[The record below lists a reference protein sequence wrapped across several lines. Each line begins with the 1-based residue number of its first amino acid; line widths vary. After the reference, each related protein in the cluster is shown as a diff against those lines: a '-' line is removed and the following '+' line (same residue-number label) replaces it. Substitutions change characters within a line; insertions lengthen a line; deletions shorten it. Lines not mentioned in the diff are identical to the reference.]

1 MAFIKAGYRLRV
13 YTNSWLLCLLHF
25 GSSKITLLKSFLFDF
40 QIMGKSQMSS
50 TNMKTYPIPQAV
62 LGNYD
67 GSSWSWHLKR
77 NISISPSQLALI
89 FCALGLVSLIIG
101 FAFYW
106 VGASLILPFSLV
118 EIAVLLVAYIYNAI
132 HANDYETLTLNGNV
146 IQVESKIGLKL
157 NHMQFVSS
165 LTRVDTL
172 DHMNQL
178 IQLKQGQKDT
188 YFGRYV
194 HANFRPLLAKQISSR
209 LLSNH
214 SY

>member
-13 YTNSWLLCLLHF
+13 YTNSWLFYLLHF

-50 TNMKTYPIPQAV
+50 TNMKTSPIPQAV

-89 FCALGLVSLIIG
+89 FGALGLLSLIIG

-194 HANFRPLLAKQISSR
+194 HANLRPLLAKQISSR

-214 SY
+214 GY

>member
-13 YTNSWLLCLLHF
+13 YTNSWLFYLLHF

-50 TNMKTYPIPQAV
+50 TNMKTSHIPQAV

-89 FCALGLVSLIIG
+89 FGALGLVSLIIG

-132 HANDYETLTLNGNV
+132 HANDYETLTLNGHV

-157 NHMQFVSS
+157 NHMQFVSA

-194 HANFRPLLAKQISSR
+194 HANLRPLLAKQISSR
-209 LLSNH
+209 LLSNQ

>member
-13 YTNSWLLCLLHF
+13 YTNSWLFYLLHF

-50 TNMKTYPIPQAV
+50 TNMKTSPIPQAV

-89 FCALGLVSLIIG
+89 FGALGLVSLIIG

-132 HANDYETLTLNGNV
+132 HANDYETLTLNGHV

-157 NHMQFVSS
+157 NHMQFVSA

-194 HANFRPLLAKQISSR
+194 HANLRPLLAKQISTR

-214 SY
+214 GY

>member
-50 TNMKTYPIPQAV
+50 TNMKTSHSPQAV
-62 LGNYD
+62 QGNYD

-89 FCALGLVSLIIG
+89 FGALGLVSLIIG

-194 HANFRPLLAKQISSR
+194 HANLRPLLAKQISSR